1 MRPPIAMNW
10 LTQPT
15 EHPTMKNQTRTC
27 SNTSGLRRTTSL
39 WLGLP
44 FDLAREHYAQA
55 VRWGWMKNSI
65 LESARFGRELAKA
78 ERQVLGPWARQV

>member
-1 MRPPIAMNW
+1 MNW
-10 LTQPT
+10 PIQHT
-15 EHPTMKNQTRTC
+15 EQPTMKTKTRPC
-27 SNTSGLRRTTSL
+27 PNASSLRRTTSL

-55 VRWGWMKNSI
+55 VRWGVMKNSM

-78 ERQVLGPWARQV
+78 EQQALGPWARRV